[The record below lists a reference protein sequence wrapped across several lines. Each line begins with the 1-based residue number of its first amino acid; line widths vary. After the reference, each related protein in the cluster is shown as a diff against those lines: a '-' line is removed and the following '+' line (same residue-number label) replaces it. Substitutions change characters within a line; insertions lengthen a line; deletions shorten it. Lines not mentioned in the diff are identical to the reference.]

1 MKCLGFGDLYSQRRD
16 TMSKPLLK
24 KFKRKSPLLILTNR
38 FENLIILLLEMAQ
51 KLKY

>member
-24 KFKRKSPLLILTNR
+24 KFKRKSLLLILTNR
-38 FENLIILLLEMAQ
+38 FGNLIILLLEMAQ